1 MPELSRREA
10 LAATALAGMVAAMPA
25 WAQDAASGGAQWD
38 LTDLYPSDA
47 AWDEARKKALADV
60 PSLTRYKGKLGESAD
75 TLAAFM
81 VAQSDLGRTIG
92 RIYTY
97 ASLKGDADLR
107 VSANQEHEA
116 QARDLGTAFG
126 EATSWVSPELLTIG
140 KVKIDQFVAANDT
153 LKKRFDFALA
163 DTLRQ
168 ADHTLSPES
177 ENLLAGV
184 GSPFSGFSNIREQL
198 VASDIPWPTITL
210 STGKQVRLD
219 DQAYTLTRD
228 APNRADRKLVFDT
241 FWTEYGKFQNSLGAA
256 YLSHVNADVF
266 RKKARKY
273 PTSLA
278 AALSGNNIPE
288 GVYRTLVAETGKGLP
303 ELHRYFELRRKLL
316 SLPDMA
322 YYDIYPPLVALDKKV
337 TVPEMRT
344 ITIEAVKPLGPEYA
358 EIFAKATAGKWM
370 DPLPRPGKKS
380 GAYMNP
386 GAAYDVHPYLLLNLG
401 ENYSGLTTYAHEW
414 GHAMHTLLAK
424 KYQVYDK
431 FDYSIFTAE
440 IASTCNELLLAAY
453 MVANAKTK
461 QEKLFYLGQQLESI
475 RGTYYRQTMFAE
487 FELAAHDKAE
497 AGEGLSGE
505 KFSSMYLDLLKR
517 YHGPK
522 VAVSDIY
529 ASEWAYIPHFYTSF
543 YVYQYATCI
552 SAATYFA
559 RSILKGGAKERDNYL
574 SVLKA
579 GGSDYPY
586 DVLKRAGLDMASP
599 APYQAIIQT
608 FRETLDQCEKLTA

>member
-1 MPELSRREA
+1 MPALSRREA
-10 LAATALAGMVAAMPA
+10 IAMTALAGIAATLPA
-25 WAQDAASGGAQWD
+25 WAQDGGGAQWD
-38 LTDLYPSDA
+38 LKDLYPSDA

-60 PSLTRYKGKLGESAD
+60 PGLTTYKGKLGDNAD

-81 VAQSDLGRTIG
+81 VAQSDLNRTIS
-92 RIYTY
+92 RVYTY
-97 ASLKGDADLR
+97 ASLKADEDLR
-107 VSANQEHEA
+107 ISANQERQA
-116 QARDLGTAFG
+116 QAIDLYTAFG
-126 EATSWVSPELLTIG
+126 EAVSWASPELLAVG
-140 KVKIDQFVAANDT
+140 KTKIDGFVASNDT

-184 GSPFSGFSNIREQL
+184 GAPFSGPSDIREQL
-198 VASDIPWPTITL
+198 VAADIPWPTVTL

-219 DQAYTLTRD
+219 DQAYTLNRD

-241 FWTEYGKFQNSLGAA
+241 FWAEYGKFQNSLGAA
-256 YLSHVNADVF
+256 YLSHVKADIF

-278 AALSGNNIPE
+278 AALSGNNVPE
-288 GVYRTLVAETGKGLP
+288 AVYRSLVAETNNGLP
-303 ELHRYFELRRKLL
+303 QLHRYFELRRKMLG
-316 SLPDMA
+316 LPDMA

-337 TVPEMRT
+337 TVADMRG
-344 ITIEAVKPLGPEYA
+344 ITQTAVKPLGPEYA
-358 EIFAKATAGKWM
+358 DMFAKATAGKWM

-424 KYQVYDK
+424 KYQVYEK
-431 FDYSIFTAE
+431 FDYPIFTAE
-440 IASTCNELLLAAY
+440 IASTCNEVLLAAY

-461 QEKLFYLGQQLESI
+461 QEKIFYLGQQLESI
-475 RGTYYRQTMFAE
+475 RGTFYRQAMFAE

-505 KFSSMYLDLLKR
+505 KFSAIYLDLLKR

-522 VAVSDIY
+522 VAVSDTY
-529 ASEWAYIPHFYTSF
+529 ASEWAYIPHFYNSF

-552 SAATYFA
+552 SAAFYFA
-559 RSILKGGAKERDNYL
+559 RSVMKGGAKERDNYL
-574 SVLKA
+574 GVLKA

-586 DVLKRAGLDMASP
+586 DILKRAGLDMASP
-599 APYQAIIQT
+599 APYQAVVAQ
-608 FRETLDQCEKLTA
+608 FKDTLDQVEALIA

>member
-1 MPELSRREA
+1 MPALSRREA
-10 LAATALAGMVAAMPA
+10 LAATAIAGVVATLPA
-25 WAQDAASGGAQWD
+25 WAQGGGGAEWD
-38 LTDLYPSDA
+38 LADLYPSDA
-47 AWDEARKKALADV
+47 AWDNARKKALADV
-60 PSLTRYKGKLGESAD
+60 PSLTKYKGKLGDSAD

-81 VAQSDLGRTIG
+81 VAQSDLNRTIS
-92 RIYTY
+92 RVYTY
-97 ASLKGDADLR
+97 ASLKADEDLR
-107 VSANQEHEA
+107 ISANQEKQA
-116 QARDLGTAFG
+116 QAIDLYTAFG
-126 EATSWVSPELLTIG
+126 EAVSWASPELLAVG
-140 KVKIDQFVAANDT
+140 KAKIDDFIASNDT

-168 ADHTLSPES
+168 AAHTLSPES

-184 GSPFSGFSNIREQL
+184 GAPFSGPSDIREQL
-198 VASDIPWPTITL
+198 VASDIPWPTVTL

-241 FWTEYGKFQNSLGAA
+241 FWAEYGKFQNSLGAA
-256 YLSHVNADVF
+256 YLSHVKADIF

-278 AALSGNNIPE
+278 AALSGNNVPE
-288 GVYRTLVAETGKGLP
+288 GVYRTLVAETNKGLP
-303 ELHRYFELRRKLL
+303 QLHRYFELRRKMLG
-316 SLPDMA
+316 LPDMA

-337 TVPEMRT
+337 TVADMRG
-344 ITIEAVKPLGPEYA
+344 ITQAAVKPLGPEYA
-358 EIFAKATAGKWM
+358 DMFAKATAGKWM

-380 GAYMNP
+380 GAYMNS

-424 KYQVYDK
+424 KYQAYEK
-431 FDYSIFTAE
+431 FDYPIFTAE
-440 IASTCNELLLAAY
+440 IASTCNEVLLAAF

-461 QEKLFYLGQQLESI
+461 QEKIFYLGQQLESI
-475 RGTYYRQTMFAE
+475 RGTFYRQAMFAE

-505 KFSSMYLDLLKR
+505 KFSAIYLDLLKR

-522 VAVSDIY
+522 VAVSDTY
-529 ASEWAYIPHFYTSF
+529 ASEWAYIPHFYNSF

-552 SAATYFA
+552 SAASYFA
-559 RSILKGGAKERDNYL
+559 QSVLKGGAKERDNYL
-574 SVLKA
+574 GVLKA

-586 DVLKRAGLDMASP
+586 DILKRAGLDMASP
-599 APYQAIIQT
+599 APYQAVVT
-608 FRETLDQCEKLTA
+608 AFKNTLDQVEALMA

>member
-1 MPELSRREA
+1 MPNLSRREA
-10 LAATALAGMVAAMPA
+10 LAATALAGLVATLPA
-25 WAQDAASGGAQWD
+25 WAQAAGGAQWD
-38 LTDLYPSDA
+38 LTDLFVNDA
-47 AWDEARKKALADV
+47 AWDAARKKALADV
-60 PSLTRYKGKLGESAD
+60 PSLTKYKGRLGESAD

-81 VAQSDLGRTIG
+81 SAQSDLNRTIS
-92 RIYTY
+92 RVYTY
-97 ASLKGDADLR
+97 ASLNADADLR
-107 VSANQEHEA
+107 VSANQERQA
-116 QARDLGTAFG
+116 QAIDLYTAFG
-126 EATSWVSPELLTIG
+126 EAVSWASPELLTIG
-140 KVKIDQFVAANDT
+140 KAKIDGFIASNAT

-184 GSPFSGFSNIREQL
+184 GAPFSGPSDIREQL
-198 VASDIPWPTITL
+198 VASDIPWPTVTL

-219 DQAYTLTRD
+219 DQAYTLNRD

-241 FWTEYGKFQNSLGAA
+241 FWAEYGKFQNSLGAA
-256 YLSHVNADVF
+256 YLSHVKADIY

-278 AALSGNNIPE
+278 AALSGNNVPE
-288 GVYRTLVAETGKGLP
+288 AVYRSLVAETNSGLP
-303 ELHRYFELRRKLL
+303 QLHRYFELRRKMLG
-316 SLPDMA
+316 LPDMA

-337 TVPEMRT
+337 TVPEMRG
-344 ITIEAVKPLGPEYA
+344 IVIEAVKPLGPEYA
-358 EIFAKATAGKWM
+358 DIFAKATAGKWM

-414 GHAMHTLLAK
+414 GHAMHTLLANK
-424 KYQVYDK
+424 NQVYEK
-431 FDYSIFTAE
+431 ADYSIFTAE
-440 IASTCNELLLAAY
+440 IASTCNEVLLADY
-453 MVANAKTK
+453 MVAKATSK

-475 RGTYYRQTMFAE
+475 RGTFYRQAMFAE

-505 KFSSMYLDLLKR
+505 KFSAMYLDLLKR

-529 ASEWAYIPHFYTSF
+529 ASEWAYIPHFYNSF

-552 SAATYFA
+552 SAASYFA

-586 DVLKRAGLDMASP
+586 DVLKRAGLDMASA
-599 APYQAIIQT
+599 APYQAVVAA
-608 FRETLDQCEKLTA
+608 FKDTLDQVEALIG